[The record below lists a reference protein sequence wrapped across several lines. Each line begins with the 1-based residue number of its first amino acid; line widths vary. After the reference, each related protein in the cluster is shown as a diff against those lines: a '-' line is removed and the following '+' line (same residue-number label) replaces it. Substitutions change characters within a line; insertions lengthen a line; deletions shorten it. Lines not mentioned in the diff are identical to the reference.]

1 MSAGGQEKL
10 ILESNEDEFNGDQ
23 EKLVPYPN
31 LVPPP
36 PPPGGPPTA
45 SEKQLFEP
53 GTSDDTLAEIFTV
66 DAGEM
71 HLYGRRE
78 DYYNTDAPALSSRG
92 RIMGVIR
99 FVWGYFFT
107 QAILL
112 GIAIALGVVFKVSYL
127 IARSNQKE
135 EFDAATVI
143 WVSSLPIIMIVFAM
157 LVEDGIGMLLD
168 TIKHSPFDEVNS
180 LNRNIRYKFIYLITG
195 GERPTMLDLRASIV
209 AILSAVFVRPAP
221 LNKCDP
227 LVVPPDWI
235 VLVSETVFYITFL
248 IIPLVYTIL
257 FVHDKT
263 MEYRFFSYTQALQ
276 SICVFVAL
284 VVVATKSLMNLTLL
298 MWPRAARTFA
308 LVTGRKFAEYIMSP
322 YIEDIT
328 KRPIVALNKSAESK
342 KVCPIETT
350 DIKRKSL
357 QEWEDEVWR
366 TQDVGSH
373 NDEKQALA
381 DLMDVASKSHY
392 NPVFNPRSIGA
403 LGSPTDVFWRKCCS
417 KIKLIRFVCSHCCEN
432 TRWDDSPGEDKKGG
446 CNRCWNRLD
455 SKAYVL
461 MAFLCYTVLLVLTF
475 SSISTMGVNQVF
487 MGLTVL
493 CLGAALQAM
502 CPALLGRAFYAIL
515 FIQVFFFLNMTS
527 LASKSDATSRMSIE
541 NTPSWVTNSSSQT
554 GWPSPAEKKL
564 PICDLSFSNR
574 QVSVL
579 DLGIL
584 INSVYSLDRGEERV
598 KRAFAGGPL
607 ADGVLSKKRIQGK
620 GSDASQITWT
630 RWDFNATKTS
640 VYAIRGTSTALD
652 VMQDTTI
659 WSFVASLQMFTFTLP
674 LQVQQELNNVV
685 SNEDFRINAYE
696 ELVAEVETF
705 TKDHP
710 TGEWTTILTGHSLG
724 GFYANLVAGLTHTPS
739 FTFSAPGLKMVS
751 KEIGI
756 KDVQADLYSY
766 VINIVPEYDPVPG
779 TDKQVGTR
787 VDIPCTMELTSIS
800 SIGNCHSD
808 LRTLAML
815 VMACPDNTMPNRRW
829 EIVTDNLGTDLPR
842 VWYLGNPEKEDGQ
855 HEDIVKYPDSWGS
868 RPKKID

>member
-1 MSAGGQEKL
+1 MSTGGQEKL
-10 ILESNEDEFNGDQ
+10 ILQSDDDESNGNP
-23 EKLVPYPN
+23 EK

-36 PPPGGPPTA
+36 PPGRPPTD
-45 SEKQLFEP
+45 SEKHLE
-53 GTSDDTLAEIFTV
+53 
-66 DAGEM
+66 EM
-71 HLYGRRE
+71 RLYDRRD
-78 DYYNTDAPALSSRG
+78 DYYNTDAPALSCRG
-92 RIMGVIR
+92 RIIGVVR

-135 EFDAATVI
+135 EFDAAAVVWI
-143 WVSSLPIIMIVFAM
+143 SSLPIIMIVFAM
-157 LVEDGIGMLLD
+157 LVEDGIGVLLD

-180 LNRNIRYKFIYLITG
+180 LNRNVRYKFIYLITG
-195 GERPTMLDLRASIV
+195 GERPMLLDLRASIV
-209 AILSAVFVRPAP
+209 AIISAVFVRPAP
-221 LNKCDP
+221 LNKCEP

-235 VLVSETVFYITFL
+235 VLVSETMFYITFL
-248 IIPLVYTIL
+248 IVPLVYTIL
-257 FVHDKT
+257 FIHDDT

-276 SICVFVAL
+276 SICVFVAM
-284 VVVATKSLMNLTLL
+284 VVVATKSLLNLTIL

-328 KRPIVALNKSAESK
+328 KRPIVALNKSAWNR
-342 KVCPIETT
+342 KVSPIETIDT
-350 DIKRKSL
+350 NRKSL

-373 NDEKQALA
+373 NDERQALA
-381 DLMDVASKSHY
+381 DLIDVASKSHY
-392 NPVFNPRSIGA
+392 NPAFNPRSIGA

-417 KIKLIRFVCSHCCEN
+417 KIKPIRFICSHCCEN
-432 TRWDDSPGEDKKGG
+432 TRWWSYAPDEDEKDG
-446 CNRCWNRLD
+446 CNRCWSRFDLK
-455 SKAYVL
+455 SYIL

-475 SSISTMGVNQVF
+475 SDTSTMAVNQAF

-502 CPALLGRAFYAIL
+502 CPALLGRVFYAIL
-515 FIQVFFFLNMTS
+515 LIQVFFFLNMTS
-527 LASKSDATSRMSIE
+527 LASKSDATSRMSLE
-541 NTPSWVTNSSSQT
+541 NTPSWVTNSSSQR
-554 GWPSPAEKKL
+554 GWPSPSDKKL

-584 INSVYSLDRGEERV
+584 INSVYSVDRGEERV

-607 ADGVLSKKRIQGK
+607 ADGVLSKKRVQGK

-640 VYAIRGTSTALD
+640 IYAIQGTSTPLD
-652 VMQDTTI
+652 IMQDTTL
-659 WSFVASLQMFTFTLP
+659 WGFVASLQMFTFTLP
-674 LQVQQELNNVV
+674 LQVQQELNNFVT
-685 SNEDFRINAYE
+685 NEDFRINPHE
-696 ELVAEVETF
+696 ELLAEVEAF

-710 TGEWTTILTGHSLG
+710 RGEWTTVLTGHSLG
-724 GFYANLVAGLTHTPS
+724 GSYANLVAGLTQTPS
-739 FTFSAPGLKMVS
+739 FTFSAPGLKMIS

-756 KDVQADLYSY
+756 KDVQTDLYSY
-766 VINIVPEYDPVPG
+766 VINVVPEYDPVPV

-787 VDIPCTMELTSIS
+787 VDIPCTKELTSIA
-800 SIGNCHSD
+800 SIGSCHSD

-815 VMACPDNTMPNRRW
+815 VMACPDYTMPNRRW
-829 EIVTDNLGTDLPR
+829 QIVTDNLGTDLPR
-842 VWYLGNPEKEDGQ
+842 MWYLGSPEKEDGQ
-855 HEDIVKYPDSWGS
+855 HEDIVQYPIGWGS